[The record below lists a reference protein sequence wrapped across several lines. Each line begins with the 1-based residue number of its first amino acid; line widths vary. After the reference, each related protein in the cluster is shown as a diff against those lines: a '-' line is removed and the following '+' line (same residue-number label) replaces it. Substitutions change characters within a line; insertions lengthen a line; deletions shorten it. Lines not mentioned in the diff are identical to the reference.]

1 MSDTFAIGKDGTDA
15 CSRRKWRTHNNT
27 TNTAP
32 SRTFQFISCS
42 FKKLLSIDVSLIRIS
57 LIYD

>member
-1 MSDTFAIGKDGTDA
+1 MSDTFAIMKDGTDVPDGGGA
-15 CSRRKWRTHNNT
+15 LT
-27 TNTAP
+27 TTLLVQLPAGLH
-32 SRTFQFISCS
+32 QFISCS